1 MLEGIWWSDGG
12 KVWYSRFNSKK
23 WLDHI
28 KYPASELACKQD
40 FRTKMTASRNLG
52 DAHNFWWQIL
62 WGAIIQPGLIKL
74 SCFQLCAPGP
84 LSFELFKYCDFTA
97 SDKHKGFY
105 INSYLIVWPQSIL
118 LHWTGSFVVRILDIM
133 NWPYRSL
140 WPDGQWNAQ
149 KRQRGW
155 IFLNS
160 IAFSIEII
168 YGIRNSA
175 WTTIQVEKGASLTS
189 CKTKL
194 ARSRPISNEYSHSS
208 MHNTAQHCSLLLPRL
223 LTIFLRLLHAPLI
236 VKRCP
241 IKRQHNREII

>member
-1 MLEGIWWSDGG
+1 
-12 KVWYSRFNSKK
+12 
-23 WLDHI
+23 
-28 KYPASELACKQD
+28 
-40 FRTKMTASRNLG
+40 MTASRNLG

-149 KRQRGW
+149 KNKTTWMNLLSFHSLFRWNHLWHSQFCVNNHTSRKMR
-155 IFLNS
+155 
-160 IAFSIEII
+160 IANFMQ
-168 YGIRNSA
+168 N
-175 WTTIQVEKGASLTS
+175 
-189 CKTKL
+189 KTC
-194 ARSRPISNEYSHSS
+194 
-208 MHNTAQHCSLLLPRL
+208 TQ
-223 LTIFLRLLHAPLI
+223 
-236 VKRCP
+236 
-241 IKRQHNREII
+241 